1 MDRFR
6 GWWILQILVCS
17 TSCINYPRGVT
28 RILRQMFGGCCLLL
42 IAVRPPGAKPVR
54 FFFSSYSSSFTQI
67 RASFSPSFR
76 LPRLIVILSVLEFPT
91 ASLLAI
97 FSLSRLFISPPPSS
111 SRDVAIVF
119 RRREW
124 GEGGNNALNP
134 E

>member
-1 MDRFR
+1 MVDFAD
-6 GWWILQILVCS
+6 ISLLDVLHKL
-17 TSCINYPRGVT
+17 PP
-28 RILRQMFGGCCLLL
+28 GGHPDIEANVWRLLPSSHR
-42 IAVRPPGAKPVR
+42 RPPAWR
-54 FFFSSYSSSFTQI
+54 QDSAIFFSSSSSSFTQI
-67 RASFSPSFR
+67 RPSFSPSFR